1 MNYDSRSSIESAIK
15 RMLDRHRDNDQA
27 IIRDLASLVLKAFE
41 AGREEEKRRRI
52 VGGTETT

>member
-41 AGREEEKRRRI
+41 AGREQERRRI
-52 VGGTETT
+52 DGGAETP